1 MKSLLNETLDVFQP
15 QKILLTVL
23 LAHVLTQEHGRSG
36 IDSSIFKI
44 FVESLLQVF
53 IQITGAKKRQRI
65 KMINKKLTRD
75 QQCAR
80 LGQTYLNSGP
90 SYAG

>member
-1 MKSLLNETLDVFQP
+1 MKSHLNETLDVLQP

-23 LAHVLTQEHGRSG
+23 FAHVHTQEDGHSV

-53 IQITGAKKRQRI
+53 IQITSAKKSS
-65 KMINKKLTRD
+65 D
-75 QQCAR
+75 
-80 LGQTYLNSGP
+80 YE
-90 SYAG
+90 